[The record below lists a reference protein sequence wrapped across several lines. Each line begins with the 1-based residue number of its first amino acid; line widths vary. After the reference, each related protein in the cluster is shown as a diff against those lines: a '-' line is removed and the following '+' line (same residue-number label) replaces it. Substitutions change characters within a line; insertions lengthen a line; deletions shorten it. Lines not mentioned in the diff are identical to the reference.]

1 MCAFAATPTR
11 PHPYLPSP
19 PVHTYMHRT
28 DHSSTC
34 TCMYNGMWWWSRRIR
49 SARPT
54 PCQSKEEGDCGQSS
68 ECSVQPQW
76 LTSAWAKKMKRGKGN
91 SWERR
96 GSQRDGGGVA
106 YTRTGAGWA
115 VWADCQ
121 CTVILDQWCRGW
133 RLTHSPPAGY
143 PPKSRRWTINH
154 YNDQLHAEHCKQP
167 TLASD
172 KQQPAESAALKK
184 KTPGKW

>member
-1 MCAFAATPTR
+1 MPGQRLVNQRRRVTVG
-11 PHPYLPSP
+11 SP
-19 PVHTYMHRT
+19 A
-28 DHSSTC
+28 S
-34 TCMYNGMWWWSRRIR
+34 
-49 SARPT
+49 
-54 PCQSKEEGDCGQSS
+54 
-68 ECSVQPQW
+68 CSVQPQW
-76 LTSAWAKKMKRGKGN
+76 STSGWTKKIRRGN

-172 KQQPAESAALKK
+172 NRFSQAASRRKGSAEEEDTREMVILLPASLAAALGFAGALWH
-184 KTPGKW
+184 PFLMHMCSL